1 MIVGLA
7 AEERTKLGLTDARDF
22 EYLRKG
28 QCIAC
33 DGRNDAVEFANIRSA
48 CKVLTFTDD
57 EIWNILKL
65 AHLHE
70 YVTSLEAGLSHEVSE
85 GGGNLSVGQRQL
97 ICLARALLRKTKVL
111 VLDEATAAVDLVL
124 FCDQSYKHRRMTR

>member
-57 EIWNILKL
+57 EIWNIMKL
-65 AHLHE
+65 
-70 YVTSLEAGLSHEVSE
+70 
-85 GGGNLSVGQRQL
+85 
-97 ICLARALLRKTKVL
+97 LAALLHIGNIKYKVSYNNTRPSRTI
-111 VLDEATAAVDLVL
+111 ATSDFLN
-124 FCDQSYKHRRMTR
+124 